1 MNISAFKSRVKPRLE
16 PSAAY
21 PPIEE
26 SEAMELYKTEQ
37 GKTDFFRKLEDL
49 CTTIYEY
56 EDFQRYKFYKGEL
69 PAPEPNR
76 DLDKVHSK
84 TLSPAAI
91 GH

>member
-16 PSAAY
+16 PPAAH

-26 SEAMELYKTEQ
+26 SEAMESYKTEQ

-49 CTTIYEY
+49 CATIYEY

-69 PAPEPNR
+69 PAP
-76 DLDKVHSK
+76 
-84 TLSPAAI
+84 
-91 GH
+91 